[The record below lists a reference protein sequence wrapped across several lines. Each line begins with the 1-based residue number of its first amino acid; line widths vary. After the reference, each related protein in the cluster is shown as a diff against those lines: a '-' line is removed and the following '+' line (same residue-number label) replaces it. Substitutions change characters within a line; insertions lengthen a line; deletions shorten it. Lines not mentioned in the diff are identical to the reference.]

1 MLLEIHLSVSISVI
15 LTLVCFSEMALK
27 AMPFMKWVREK
38 SDFMW
43 TSMKRQTD
51 KLQRPIFSS
60 SNKMPWYFTRFLR
73 LIIFLFL
80 AFFASHI
87 NKALSQKLHIF
98 EIQWRFDLIIQ
109 RSTPNENKKKIVC
122 RTGAVSRFASG
133 AHFFVFERS
142 KLNVSI
148 R

>member
-38 SDFMW
+38 SDFVW

-109 RSTPNENKKKIVC
+109 RSTPIEKKKLYAELA
-122 RTGAVSRFASG
+122 RSRGSLREHIFL
-133 AHFFVFERS
+133 VFERS